1 MYIFELCHL
10 TGFCHLKTH
19 LSHLLPYIW
28 TLVII
33 LNASINLNFAERF
46 LNSGSGY
53 HSVLTQPL
61 QNKPDPEMFFSGHF
75 SL

>member
-1 MYIFELCHL
+1 M
-10 TGFCHLKTH
+10 
-19 LSHLLPYIW
+19 
-28 TLVII
+28 II

-46 LNSGSGY
+46 VNSDSGY

-61 QNKPDPEMFFSGHF
+61 QNKPDPEMFFSGQF